1 MVMMIMIL
9 TGGGV
14 ENTMKTMM
22 MMMMMMMMVVVVDSG
37 QGYMYLISSQFLVP
51 RVEFRTIFLGDCKNN
66 GLFLLILFIGMMH
79 HDEPFLAF
87 DLKKPHGTR
96 TFDSLAREKCEP

>member
-1 MVMMIMIL
+1 
-9 TGGGV
+9 
-14 ENTMKTMM
+14 MKTMM
-22 MMMMMMMMVVVVDSG
+22 MMMMVVVLMMLVKMTMMIVDSG

>member
-1 MVMMIMIL
+1 
-9 TGGGV
+9 
-14 ENTMKTMM
+14 MKTMM
-22 MMMMMMMMVVVVDSG
+22 MMMMMMVVVLMMLVKMTMMIVDSG

-66 GLFLLILFIGMMH
+66 GLFLLILFNGMMH
-79 HDEPFLAF
+79 HDEPFLAL